1 MPAPEVNALTQDAR
15 PIVGHVNL
23 MVDTFI
29 ANASPEDLRS
39 AIRGL
44 LSSGMPGVASAF
56 TSAARERLGHVD
68 VKSIPGSR
76 PLFENQDTS
85 RGEPL
90 PTEWLFETLARTRT
104 LYGVGMGF
112 ASLEIL
118 TAVVRSTVGFQW
130 SQHGEMATT
139 LTAVDADIGQA
150 IQSCKEE
157 MDAGKVSNIDDARLI
172 VQNLRSAVKESMSD
186 VESWGGEFPFE
197 RASFSV
203 EFWKL

>member
-1 MPAPEVNALTQDAR
+1 MPAPEVNALTQNAR
-15 PIVGHVNL
+15 PILGHVNL

-29 ANASPEDLRS
+29 ANASTEDLRS

-56 TSAARERLGHVD
+56 TLAARERLTHID
-68 VKSIPGSR
+68 VSSVPGSR
-76 PLFENQDTS
+76 PLFEYRDMGIS
-85 RGEPL
+85 DPS

-112 ASLEIL
+112 TSLEIL
-118 TAVVRSTVGFQW
+118 SSVVKSTVGFKWNQ
-130 SQHGEMATT
+130 QGEMART
-139 LTAVDADIGQA
+139 LTVVDADIGQA

-157 MDAGKVSNIDDARLI
+157 IEGGKAPNTDRMREI
-172 VQNLRSAVKESMSD
+172 VESLRSAVKESMAD

-197 RASFSV
+197 RASISV